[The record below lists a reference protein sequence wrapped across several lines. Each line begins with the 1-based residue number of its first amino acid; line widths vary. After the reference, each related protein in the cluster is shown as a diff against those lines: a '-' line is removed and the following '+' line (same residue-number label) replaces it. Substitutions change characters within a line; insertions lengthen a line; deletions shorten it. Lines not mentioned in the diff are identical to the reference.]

1 MRELRLKYFID
12 MVSNIGNKS
21 MSEAKVLEEAQR
33 RMREAV
39 TGTTDRFRRLERAMI
54 DAGGNTSIQRQ
65 IGYVQRLAGAIETAS
80 NKALNLRRALASG
93 VDKLPQAVG
102 QIAGGY
108 YGAKRIM
115 AGPINAFSTLESAT
129 TDLKIAMMTKGAKVS
144 DDFEA
149 IKKIAVDQGNKL
161 PGTTKDMTE
170 AATELISLGITP
182 EAVRNGGLV
191 SSTNL
196 GVVLNIDQKQAAMTV
211 AKLREAFSLKDDEL
225 PKMADQV
232 QRNRYAGGIK
242 PDELLMATKYE
253 APVIN
258 ALGMGGLQGM
268 SEVLTVQGIANQKG
282 MNGGEF
288 GTNFAEMLTRLASGP
303 LMMKEAK
310 KGLKA
315 DASDRLDK
323 LGIKFDFFDE
333 NGKIK
338 RKDDS
343 PVKGIIAELE
353 KFNLIK
359 NKDGTSDDRT
369 KLEVAKAI
377 FGSEGGRPAL
387 IMAQAGLAGYEAARQ
402 RVLQQADLD
411 ERINTKLMT
420 FSSKLESLGGSLEN
434 AQASMATQPGNAAK
448 PVMDGL
454 NVIAGGLDDLF
465 KNHPTL
471 GTSTVLAG
479 GAMGALV
486 LGSVGGS
493 IIKSMLLSGQN
504 AVAQAVTTEVLAA
517 TPGGAAG
524 AAAGAEAGAAGA
536 AGAAGDGAAA
546 VVPGLASKA
555 ALAAKTAAKWGGIGA
570 TIFGGI
576 EAIGVLADDKADKPR
591 DLTRIGVTTG
601 GTVAGMAAGAALG
614 SIVPGIGTGIGG
626 IIGGILGSMG
636 GSYGAGAAFDALW
649 APKPLPAAPIDW
661 RGKGFVDPRLPGASG
676 QSDPLVPIGGSA
688 RSGRLEVG
696 DGKLDINIMLTQQ
709 PLGDWTATARQSVIQ
724 QPSIIKIN
732 AGATHPGGQ

>member
-1 MRELRLKYFID
+1 MRELRLKYFINL
-12 MVSNIGNKS
+12 VSNIGNKS
-21 MSEAKVLEEAQR
+21 MSEAKILEEAQR
-33 RMREAV
+33 RMREAI

-54 DAGGNTSIQRQ
+54 DAGGNSSINRQ
-65 IGYVQRLAGAIETAS
+65 IGYMQRLAGAIDAAS
-80 NKALNLRRALASG
+80 NRALNLRRALASG
-93 VDKLPQAVG
+93 VDRLPQTVG

-108 YGAKRIM
+108 YGAKRMM

-144 DDFEA
+144 DDFEV

-191 SSTNL
+191 ASTNL
-196 GVVLNIDQKQAAMTV
+196 GVVLSIDQKQAAMTV
-211 AKLREAFSLKDDEL
+211 AKLREAYSLHDDEL

-232 QRNRYAGGIK
+232 QRNRFAGGIR
-242 PDELLMATKYE
+242 PDELLMAAKYE

-268 SEVLTVQGIANQKG
+268 SEVLTVQGMANQKG

-310 KGLKA
+310 RGLKA
-315 DASDRLDK
+315 DARHRLDK

-333 NGKIK
+333 NGQIK
-338 RKDDS
+338 RKDGS
-343 PVKGIIAELE
+343 AVKGIVAELE

-420 FSSKLESLGGSLEN
+420 FASKLEALTGSLEN
-434 AQASMATQPGNAAK
+434 AQASMATQLGNAAK

-454 NVIAGGLDDLF
+454 NVIAGGLDNLF

-504 AVAQAVTTEVLAA
+504 AVAQAVTTGVLAA

-536 AGAAGDGAAA
+536 AGAGAAA

-626 IIGGILGSMG
+626 IIGGIFGSMG

-661 RGKGFVDPRLPGASG
+661 RGKGFVDPRLPGANG
-676 QSDPLVPIGGSA
+676 QSDPLAPVGGGA
-688 RSGRLEVG
+688 RNGRLEVG

-709 PLGDWTATARQSVIQ
+709 PLGDWTATARQSVTQ
-724 QPSIIKIN
+724 QPSLLKIN